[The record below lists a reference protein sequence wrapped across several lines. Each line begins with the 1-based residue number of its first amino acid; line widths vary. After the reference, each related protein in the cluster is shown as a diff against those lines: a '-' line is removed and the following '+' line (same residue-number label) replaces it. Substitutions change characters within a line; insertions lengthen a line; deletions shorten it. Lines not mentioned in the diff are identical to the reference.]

1 MSAEQG
7 WIGQSQSQRTSIP
20 GEERK
25 WRIMMGNGQ
34 FLTDEDKDRLSK
46 IRAKAIRQAS
56 RRHVEEVQAAQV
68 ASDAVRVWPTG
79 PGLKIADRYAA
90 GRPRRS

>member
-1 MSAEQG
+1 MSAERG
-7 WIGQSQSQRTSIP
+7 WIGQPQPQRTSIP

-46 IRAKAIRQAS
+46 IRA
-56 RRHVEEVQAAQV
+56 
-68 ASDAVRVWPTG
+68 
-79 PGLKIADRYAA
+79 
-90 GRPRRS
+90 